1 MLSEIMSDEYVS
13 NGNKRGRIKLHPGLN
28 TVLGGKQSDNSIG
41 KSTFLLAIDF
51 CFGGDAYCTATDL
64 QTRFSN
70 VRHTVK
76 FAFDFDGRMEY
87 YSRGIVTPTEVNKC
101 DSDYNVLE
109 TIGIKEFREHLFQQY
124 RIDLPSITFRDV
136 VGRYMR
142 IYGKDNYSEKRPL
155 EAASK
160 EKESNGITALE
171 KLFNYYSQIEEYK
184 IEAKKKEDRKKTF
197 NAAKKENLLQVYVPT
212 AAQVKKNEKEI
223 ADLQKQLDE
232 LTATSDVDMSEEE
245 MVNADEVLAIKSRI
259 TSLKR
264 KRSKLIS
271 QQNTVKLNDAGTPI
285 SEEDYRELQEF
296 FPGVDLKRLSDVEN
310 FHRKLQG
317 ILKEEIDDEVQ
328 SLQTLID
335 AVSSEIE
342 ELQEQQRN
350 LGVPASLPSKFIK
363 KHEELTRRIA
373 SLNAQNKAKAS
384 ADRLKDE
391 VKQANDTLHDAELQ
405 VLNTISGKIN
415 EQMRQYNEYVYSG
428 TRNAPVIQFDSG
440 SKYTFH
446 TPGDG
451 GLGTGYKSLIL
462 FDLSVLRLTQL
473 PVAAHDSLMFNHIGY
488 EPLEKIMELYIQSGK
503 QIFIAYDK
511 QNAPTPCIQE
521 ILNQTTV
528 IHLSED
534 GNELF
539 GYSWAKKTDREGDEE

>member
-1 MLSEIMSDEYVS
+1 
-13 NGNKRGRIKLHPGLN
+13 
-28 TVLGGKQSDNSIG
+28 
-41 KSTFLLAIDF
+41 
-51 CFGGDAYCTATDL
+51 
-64 QTRFSN
+64 
-70 VRHTVK
+70 
-76 FAFDFDGRMEY
+76 MEY

-391 VKQANDTLHDAELQ
+391 VKQANDTLHDVELQ